1 MNAAPDPLGAV
12 SAGGPSA
19 ESALRVTAVGCAGSF
34 PGPASS
40 ASCYLV
46 QAERG
51 GRTWNVALDLGNGAL
66 GSLQR
71 YVEPRHLDAVVLSHL
86 HPDHC
91 LDLCG
96 LHVMFSYQPSPRR
109 SGRLP
114 VYGPVGTGER
124 LARAYGVDAP
134 QPMDDWFAFEPMAEA
149 TAFEIG
155 PLRIVPYLVNH
166 PVEAYGLRV
175 ETAGAVLAYTGDTD
189 SCPNLTPLC
198 TGASLM
204 LADTAFVDGRD
215 HLPDIHMSGSRAARA
230 AVDAGGVQRLM
241 LTHLPSW
248 NDPQVCHDQAAAL
261 WPGEVEVCRAGA
273 TYEL

>member
-1 MNAAPDPLGAV
+1 MNVAGPTSPAPTTRSGT
-12 SAGGPSA
+12 G
-19 ESALRVTAVGCAGSF
+19 LRVTAVGCAGSF

-46 QAERG
+46 QAEFG
-51 GRTWNVALDLGNGAL
+51 GRTWNIALDLGNGAL
-66 GSLQR
+66 GALQR
-71 YVEPRHLDAVVLSHL
+71 YVQPRDLDAVVLSHL

-96 LHVMFSYQPSPRR
+96 LHVMYSYQPSPRR

-114 VYGPVGTGER
+114 VFGPAGTGER
-124 LARAYGVDAP
+124 MARAYGVDAP
-134 QPMDDWFAFEPMAEA
+134 VPMDDWFGYRDLVDAASFMV
-149 TAFEIG
+149 G
-155 PLRIVPYLVNH
+155 PFAVTPYRVNH

-175 ETAGAVLAYTGDTD
+175 ESGGAVLAYTGDTD
-189 SCPNLTPLC
+189 SCPNLTPLA

-204 LADTAFVDGRD
+204 LADSAFVDGRD
-215 HLPDIHMSGSRAARA
+215 PLRDIHLSGSRAAQA
-230 AVDAGGVQRLM
+230 AVDAGGVRRIM

-248 NDPQVCHDQAAAL
+248 NDPRVCQDQAAAV
-261 WPGEVEVCRAGA
+261 WPGEVEVCRPGA